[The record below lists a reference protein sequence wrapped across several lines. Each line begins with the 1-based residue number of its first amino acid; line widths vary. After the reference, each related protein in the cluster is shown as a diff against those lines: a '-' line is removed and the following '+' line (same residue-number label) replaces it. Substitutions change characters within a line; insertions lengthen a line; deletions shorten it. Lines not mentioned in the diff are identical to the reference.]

1 MAPSFSS
8 PMKFPSL
15 SMLLILF
22 IYQAY
27 GQLPQPVP
35 DQTTLVFYMQD
46 IASGPNATVAA
57 VSGIKGKDWSYTT
70 FGTIFV
76 VDDPVM
82 LSSSPTSPIVGRA
95 QGLLTASAH
104 DDANV
109 KVVLSIVFNNSQ
121 YNGSTLEIQGV
132 SRQLENFREVSVV
145 SGTGKFRFARGYAVL
160 QTESYD
166 PATTHSIIRLTVLLR
181 LFRSTK

>member
-1 MAPSFSS
+1 MTPSFSS
-8 PMKFPSL
+8 LMKFLSL
-15 SMLLILF
+15 SMLLMSI

-35 DQTTLVFYMQD
+35 GQTTLVFYLQD
-46 IASGPNATVAA
+46 IATGPNATVAA
-57 VSGIKGKDWSYTT
+57 VTGIKGKNWSYTT

-104 DDANV
+104 DGANV
-109 KVVLSIVFNNSQ
+109 NVMLSIVFNNSQ

-132 SRQLENFREVSVV
+132 SRQRQNYREVSVV

-160 QTESYD
+160 QTAFYD
-166 PATTHSIIRLTVLLR
+166 PATTHSIIRLTV
-181 LFRSTK
+181 TIQT